1 MARLSRRFEAQG
13 AIEGV
18 EVVDEALIEAIELR
32 SLLLVD
38 CSIRADG
45 AEKGSGERRIHAFEE
60 FQEDEADRISLR
72 EQLVAAGLG
81 KLGDEP
87 FGPKFCEVVAQR
99 GKGVAFRRTPRSQ
112 SGGATPRPGGSSAG
126 LAYVAVTRARD
137 LLVVPG
143 CGDQPLT
150 GWLEVINPAL
160 YPAEPASG

>member
-1 MARLSRRFEAQG
+1 MTRLSRSFKAERADER
-13 AIEGV
+13 V
-18 EVVDEALIEAIELR
+18 EIIDDALIEAIELR

-87 FGPKFCEVVAQR
+87 FGPKFCEA
-99 GKGVAFRRTPRSQ
+99 
-112 SGGATPRPGGSSAG
+112 
-126 LAYVAVTRARD
+126 
-137 LLVVPG
+137 
-143 CGDQPLT
+143 
-150 GWLEVINPAL
+150 
-160 YPAEPASG
+160 